1 MSNDY
6 KGDRMVKIAWGIT
19 GCGDK
24 IEEIV
29 DLMVELKN
37 KYNLDVD
44 IYASK
49 NAKVVLK
56 WYKLW
61 DLLIDEFYDIRE
73 EVNANAPFLP
83 GKLQT
88 GKYDLFLVAP
98 TTANTVAKITHCI
111 ADTLIT
117 NSVAQGAKAKV
128 PIYIYPPDNKIGEIE
143 TIIPGG
149 RTLKLYIRK
158 EDVENV
164 DKLRKMDGITVLD
177 SVDEISKAIL
187 KHVTDDKN

>member
-1 MSNDY
+1 
-6 KGDRMVKIAWGIT
+6 MVRIAWGIT

-29 DLMVELKN
+29 HLMIDLKN
-37 KYNLDVD
+37 KYNLDID

-49 NAKVVLK
+49 SAKVVLK

-61 DLLIDEFYDIRE
+61 NLLIDEFYDIRV
-73 EVNANAPFLP
+73 EVDANSPFLP

-88 GKYDLFLVAP
+88 GKYDLFIVAP
-98 TTANTVAKITHCI
+98 TTANTTAKIAHCI

-117 NSVAQGAKAKV
+117 NAVAQGIKARV
-128 PIYIYPPDNKIGEIE
+128 PTYIYPPDNKMGEIE

-149 RTLKLYIRK
+149 KTLKLYIRK

-164 DKLRKMDGITVLD
+164 NKIREMEGITVLD
-177 SVDEISKAIL
+177 EVDDIRKVIEEYVNIEK
-187 KHVTDDKN
+187 

>member
-1 MSNDY
+1 
-6 KGDRMVKIAWGIT
+6 MVKIAWGIT

-29 DLMVELKN
+29 QLMIELKN
-37 KYNLDVD
+37 KHNLDIDV
-44 IYASK
+44 YASK
-49 NAKVVLK
+49 SARVVLK

-61 DLLIDEFYDIRE
+61 DLMMDEFYDIRV

-88 GKYDLFLVAP
+88 GKYDMFIVAP
-98 TTANTVAKITHCI
+98 TTANTVAKVAHCI

-117 NSVAQGAKAKV
+117 NSIAQGIKARV
-128 PIYIYPPDNKIGEIE
+128 PTYIYPPDNKIGEIE

-149 RTLKLYIRK
+149 KTLKLYIRK

-164 DKLRKMDGITVLD
+164 DKLRKMDGITILD
-177 SVDEISKAIL
+177 SVEDIKKVIL
-187 KHVTDDKN
+187 RYVGEEKNKNL

>member
-1 MSNDY
+1 
-6 KGDRMVKIAWGIT
+6 MVKIAWGIT

-29 DLMVELKN
+29 QMMIDLKN
-37 KYNLDVD
+37 EYNLDID

-49 NAKVVLK
+49 SAKVVLK

-61 DLLIDEFYDIRE
+61 NKLMDEFYEIRLE
-73 EVNANAPFLP
+73 ADANAPFLP

-88 GKYDLFLVAP
+88 GKYDLFIVAP
-98 TTANTVAKITHCI
+98 TTANTVAKVAHCI

-117 NSVAQGAKAKV
+117 NSIAQGIKARV
-128 PIYIYPPDNKIGEIE
+128 PTYIYPPDNKVGEIK

-149 RTLKLYIRK
+149 KTLTLYIRK

-164 DKLRKMDGITVLD
+164 DRLKKMDGITVLD
-177 SVDEISKAIL
+177 NVEDIKKTIL
-187 KHVTDDKN
+187 NYINEVPSEVHNRLK